1 MLGRVLLRVR
11 HLFLLLGLREDE
23 LQHGHGAI
31 AALALGLEVI
41 VPSRRRRRVV
51 ALLLQEGV
59 LELLREPLVVGL
71 QHADGALEQSFRLD
85 QAADVPLVGE
95 VVDRTVLGP
104 GDLVLVV
111 LRLGLI
117 GLEDGNLEASL
128 RILDGRC
135 DRIDLRLQGVELAV
149 LHGDV
154 AVRLLALRVA
164 PRLLLVVGYLL
175 LLDQGDHLAD
185 LLQDGRERV
194 VGLQHGDDAAQK
206 RAALGAAALL
216 QESHGLGPGRYLRGL
231 RRGSARAVPVHG
243 RELDELGAGGTGG
256 RGCDLAKGLEG
267 LVAVEDG
274 DALRDGRLLAGPQ
287 AHALLVLCL
296 LIRAHVHQL
305 HHEVLGLCE
314 RGLRVREL
322 RLLVAE
328 NAVVAAEQA
337 LLQLVRLAHLVESL
351 LHGRHIRRVR
361 GRGLLLGL
369 AGRLQV
375 CREGVT
381 HLLEDADD
389 LTRLRA
395 VGAGEGRLDE
405 RVHGLRLL
413 VAGEGEGCQHRL
425 PDGGLHRRKV
435 GLVARH
441 VLPMVGRGV
450 HSLVG
455 ADRRQHVDGLLHLA
469 DGLHQIC
476 LRGDELL
483 VLLVADGLPLRA
495 GRRVR
500 RHVLVQPGRLLAQLA
515 AGGLQLLDGAAEQ
528 ADLLLQHIDLLGLG
542 RLVGVAIALVL
553 AVQFALGVA
562 LRLRPL
568 QQVLEQLDDLGD
580 GAILGLRLAV
590 LVALL
595 RALAQR
601 DRRRA
606 RGAREQQQAA
616 DRGAHGHHHDPC
628 LKGCRAT
635 VALQWDGTQAKARA

>member
-395 VGAGEGRLDE
+395 VGAGEGGLDE
-405 RVHGLRLL
+405 GLQGGHLL
-413 VAGEGEGCQHRL
+413 LAHKGRGRDQGNLQ
-425 PDGGLHRRKV
+425 GGLELQH
-435 GLVARH
+435 GALEAGH
-441 VLPMVGRGV
+441 VLRVIRGRAQA
-450 HSLVG
+450 LVG
-455 ADRRQHVDGLLHLA
+455 ADLGERLDRILHLC
-469 DGLHQIC
+469 DG
-476 LRGDELL
+476 GDEVGLRRDESRVL
-483 VLLVADGLPLRA
+483 CRAEGGGRLAVLLILG
-495 GRRVR
+495 
-500 RHVLVQPGRLLAQLA
+500 HVGIQPGDILAQLA
-515 AGGLQLLDGAAEQ
+515 VVREQLLDLCLEDGN
-528 ADLLLQHIDLLGLG
+528 LLGQLLDQG
-542 RLVGVAIALVL
+542 RLLRLVGVAIALVL
-553 AVQFALGVA
+553 GVQVALGVA
-562 LRLRPL
+562 LGLGGL
-568 QQVLEQLDDLGD
+568 KHALEQPDHLAD
-580 GAILGLRLAV
+580 LAV
-590 LVALL
+590 LHL
-595 RALAQR
+595 
-601 DRRRA
+601 
-606 RGAREQQQAA
+606 GT
-616 DRGAHGHHHDPC
+616 GNHGHEGAEKREASLHC
-628 LKGCRAT
+628 YSGVECGLEE
-635 VALQWDGTQAKARA
+635 W